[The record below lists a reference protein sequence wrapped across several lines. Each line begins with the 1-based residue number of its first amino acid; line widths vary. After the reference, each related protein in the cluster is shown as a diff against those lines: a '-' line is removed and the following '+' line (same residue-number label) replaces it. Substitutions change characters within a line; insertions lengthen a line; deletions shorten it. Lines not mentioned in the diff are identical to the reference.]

1 MDQKQ
6 QPKAGAAQPGPDAEF
21 QLGESRGIGKD
32 ERLKRVVKR
41 HPQRDEPRVD
51 SVDTDELPPA

>member
-6 QPKAGAAQPGPDAEF
+6 QPKPGAAQPRPDAEF
-21 QLGESRGIGKD
+21 QRGESRGIGKD

-41 HPQRDEPRVD
+41 HPQRDEPKVD
-51 SVDTDELPPA
+51 SVDPGELPPP